1 MTNPTGLHELIFKIA
16 RGDKS
21 AYAEFDDQTRT
32 PLIQYITVH
41 FGSSLSDD
49 DVVEIVSQAILN
61 MFLHAQGYRGRNG
74 DPSAWA
80 WTYQIARNQALK
92 WIKTRAHEVHIQ
104 KPSGPDLDLDV
115 GEEQL
120 YRMASRYDPDS
131 EPLSVE
137 QEAEYRIFREKAF
150 EILHKLSPREQL
162 ILHLYFE
169 KEMTLKEIAE
179 FVHVTP
185 ARVTQIMQNIRR
197 TCLREMAKT
206 T

>member
-16 RGDKS
+16 RGDKR
-21 AYAEFDDQTRT
+21 ACAEFDDQTRT
-32 PLIQYITVH
+32 PLIQYITAH
-41 FGSSLSDD
+41 FGSSVYED

-61 MFLHAQGYRGRNG
+61 MFLNAQGYRGRNG

-92 WIKTRAHEVHIQ
+92 WIKTRGHEVHTR
-104 KPSGPDLDLDV
+104 KPSGSDLDV
-115 GEEQL
+115 DVDEEQL
-120 YRMASRYDPDS
+120 YRMANRYDPDH

-137 QEAEYRIFREKAF
+137 QEAEYRIFRAKAF
-150 EILHKLSPREQL
+150 EILQKLSPREQL

-169 KEMTLKEIAE
+169 KEMTLKEIADYIR
-179 FVHVTP
+179 VTP

-197 TCLREMAKT
+197 TCRSEMAET